1 MTLSATGSA
10 TAERSFYLIVRG
22 GGSWGG
28 GDPFRTYRAGA
39 HEVSAEVEA
48 VLVFKEKHPK
58 ASWLVLSDVRP
69 ELEDGSLVS
78 LLLPEH
84 VQPGALPDG
93 VRLLREEE
101 QAASGPGKEKNGAEA
116 PPLVYACQFC
126 PARFPSAAAAKRH
139 LRHNHVLQP
148 EKVEARVRAQ
158 LEAERARVAD

>member
-1 MTLSATGSA
+1 MTISTTRSA

-28 GDPFRTYRAGA
+28 GDPLRTYRAGV
-39 HEVSAEVEA
+39 HEVSAEVA
-48 VLVFKEKHPK
+48 GALLAFKEKNPK
-58 ASWLVLSDVRP
+58 ASWVFLSDVRP

-84 VQPGALPDG
+84 VQPGAMPEG
-93 VRLLREEE
+93 VRLLREDER
-101 QAASGPGKEKNGAEA
+101 AGSGPGSEKNGTEA

-158 LEAERARVAD
+158 LEAERE

>member
-1 MTLSATGSA
+1 MTLSTTRSA

-39 HEVSAEVEA
+39 HEVSAEVAEA

-84 VQPGALPDG
+84 VQPGAMPDG
-93 VRLLREEE
+93 VRLLREDEVPALS
-101 QAASGPGKEKNGAEA
+101 QRHIRSMRFRARPGGFWLCEA
-116 PPLVYACQFC
+116 V
-126 PARFPSAAAAKRH
+126 
-139 LRHNHVLQP
+139 
-148 EKVEARVRAQ
+148 RVRVGVDIMLTFCNAYVDGGGW
-158 LEAERARVAD
+158 RGTARRRQAGLSAVI